1 MGLFC
6 MEILQKQ
13 KKRHEEECAE
23 MRRIMEEWRFIMQY
37 IKKHK
42 WQYLAGIITLFV
54 VDFANLYI
62 PKITG
67 TITDGLTAH
76 TLNWNGVKGCL
87 FTLLLLGFT
96 LALGRFFWRFFLFGA
111 SRSIEKELRNDMF
124 AHLEKMSV
132 NFFNENKTGDLM
144 TRFTSDLNAIRMAIG
159 MAVISAFDATVMTV
173 MVIGQMMVY
182 VDIKLTLLALIP
194 MIVICGG
201 TLYYGKVIHTK
212 YMERQEAVSDLTDY
226 VQESFSGIRVIK
238 AFVRERAQ
246 LAAFTKANEKTKEKN
261 LKLIRIQTI
270 VMPLLE
276 VLVGVSSLITLIYGG
291 YLAIVGEITLGRF
304 VAFHQYVN
312 MLVWPMIA
320 CGDAINTFAQ
330 GGASLKRVRAVMTT
344 EPEVKDEL
352 QTAQTMGS
360 LYEDGKAVYLR
371 GAGKAAM
378 GQILREGES
387 NRLSGRITFAHLTYI
402 HKGAREPALS
412 DICLEVPAGTT
423 LAIVGRTGSGKTT
436 LVDLLLRLYNAE
448 SGMIL
453 FDGRD
458 IRKIPL
464 KELREQIAYVPQ
476 NNFLFSDTLK
486 GNIAFG
492 VENQDMEQI
501 AGAAK
506 TACIHDSI
514 MEFPAGYE
522 TMVGERG
529 VTLSGG
535 QKQRSSIARALMK
548 EAPILIL
555 DDSLSAVDT
564 DTEEQLLHNLYENRK
579 GRTTILIAH
588 RISTIQHAD
597 MILVLEEGRIAEVG
611 SHIRLMEQ
619 KGIYYEMF
627 EKQQLEAAM
636 GEQRAALHREYV
648 EEQEPAWTEGGV

>member
-1 MGLFC
+1 MGLFLH
-6 MEILQKQ
+6 EKT
-13 KKRHEEECAE
+13 KRAKSGTALGAE
-23 MRRIMEEWRFIMQY
+23 AESIMEEWRFIMQY

-42 WQYLAGIITLFV
+42 WQYLGGIITLFV

-76 TLNWNGVKGCL
+76 TLDWSGVKACL
-87 FTLLLLGFT
+87 LTLLLLGFT

-124 AHLEKMSV
+124 AHLEKMSAD
-132 NFFNENKTGDLM
+132 FFNENKTGDLM

-182 VDIKLTLLALIP
+182 VDIRLTLLALIP
-194 MIVICGG
+194 MVFICGG
-201 TLYYGKVIHTK
+201 TFYYGKVIHAR

-246 LAAFTKANEKTKEKN
+246 LAVFTKANEKTREKN
-261 LKLIRIQTI
+261 LALVRLQAV

-320 CGDAINTFAQ
+320 CGDAMNTFAQ
-330 GGASLKRVRAVMTT
+330 GSASLKRVRAVMTA
-344 EPEVKDEL
+344 EPEIKDAP
-352 QTAQTMGS
+352 QTAQTADGRG
-360 LYEDGKAVYLR
+360 GKADVQE
-371 GAGKAAM
+371 
-378 GQILREGES
+378 GQRNI
-387 NRLSGRITFAHLTYI
+387 LSGRITFSHLTYT
-402 HKGAREPALS
+402 HKGAREPALQ

-423 LAIVGRTGSGKTT
+423 LAVIGRTGSGKTT
-436 LVDLLLRLYNAE
+436 LVDLLLRLYNTE
-448 SGMIL
+448 PGMIL

-458 IRKIPL
+458 IRGISL
-464 KELREQIAYVPQ
+464 RELREQIAYVPQ

-492 VENQDMEQI
+492 VENQDMAQI
-501 AGAAK
+501 TAAAEA
-506 TACIHDSI
+506 ACIHNSI
-514 MEFPAGYE
+514 MEFPEGYE
-522 TMVGERG
+522 TVVGERG

-564 DTEEQLLHNLYENRK
+564 DTEEQLLHNLHENRR

-597 MILVLEEGRIAEVG
+597 MILVLEEGRIAEAG
-611 SHIRLMEQ
+611 SHNRLMEQ

-636 GEQRAALHREYV
+636 GEQRAALHREYG
-648 EEQEPAWTEGGV
+648 EEQEPARMEGGV